1 MSKGKKIIIS
11 CYPDGTTVLEGKNFE
26 GLECNEAMRA
36 FEDSMGKQV
45 SRVDTGD
52 IHKQG
57 RVTCQLH

>member
-1 MSKGKKIIIS
+1 MSGKRKIIIS

-26 GLECNEAMRA
+26 GKECNAAMKD
-36 FEDSMGKQV
+36 FEKSMGKQTA
-45 SRVDTGD
+45 RGNNGD